1 MAGENAFDK
10 KLGAETHMDKVE
22 GLLEHLNLP
31 PKAIDFIRNNQRLI
45 QVGIA
50 IIVIAVVFWSLYGSY
65 REKIREEASSAL
77 SLALRS
83 DQEAKP
89 EALRAVADEYS
100 GTSSALWA
108 QVELAHIDMKNGMF
122 NDASK
127 KYQEVLS
134 DTKAANPIYPL
145 VIFSLAQSFEKEQ
158 RYQEAIN
165 QYELL
170 KNIKGFELIAY
181 KSMAR
186 IEEEQGNVE
195 KAIAIY
201 NNFLLQM
208 GDDPSF
214 LQAEEEINAKIA
226 RLKAQK

>member
-89 EALRAVADEYS
+89 EALRAVADEYA
-100 GTSSALWA
+100 GTSSAIWA
-108 QVELAHIDMKNGMF
+108 RVELAHIDMKNGMF

-127 KYQEVLS
+127 KYQEVLA

-145 VIFSLAQSFEKEQ
+145 VIFSLAQSIEKEQ

-170 KNIKGFELIAY
+170 KSIKGFELIAY
-181 KSMAR
+181 TSMAR
-186 IEEEQGNVE
+186 IEEAQGNME

-201 NNFLLQM
+201 NNFLLQI

-214 LQAEEEINAKIA
+214 SQAKEEINAKIA
-226 RLKAQK
+226 RLSAQK

>member
-1 MAGENAFDK
+1 MAGENAFNK

-31 PKAIDFIRNNQRLI
+31 PKAIDFIRKNQRII
-45 QVGIA
+45 QVSIA
-50 IIVIAVVFWSLYGSY
+50 VIVITVVFWSLYGSY
-65 REKIREEASSAL
+65 RENIREEASTAL
-77 SLALRS
+77 SQALRS
-83 DQEAKP
+83 DQQTKP
-89 EALRAVADEYS
+89 EALRVIADEYA
-100 GTSSALWA
+100 GTSSAIWA
-108 QVELAHIDMKNGMF
+108 RVELAHIDMENGNF
-122 NDASK
+122 GDASQ

-145 VIFSLAQSFEKEQ
+145 VVFSLAQSLEKEQ
-158 RYQEAIN
+158 RYQDAIN

-170 KNIKGFELIAY
+170 KDLEGFELIAY
-181 KSMAR
+181 TSMAR
-186 IEEEQGNVE
+186 IEEAQGNIEQAV
-195 KAIAIY
+195 AIY

-214 LQAEEEINAKIA
+214 SQAEEEINAKIS